1 MGSWLGS
8 IISSII
14 GGAIIGGLAR
24 LILPGRQNIS
34 VPTTILAG
42 IVAAFVGT
50 LVARLFGFHD
60 TKGIDWWERIIQV
73 VFALIAVSYAARR
86 FPQKTQTTTGPSNP
100 YGGTGT
106 GTGTYGDNGPTNLP

>member
-34 VPTTILAG
+34 LPTTILAG
-42 IVAAFVGT
+42 IVAAFLGT
-50 LVARLFGFHD
+50 LVARIFGFHD

-86 FPQKTQTTTGPSNP
+86 FPAKAHSTPTGTS
-100 YGGTGT
+100 GGSGT
-106 GTGTYGDNGPTNLP
+106 GTGTYGDNGPTVP

>member
-14 GGAIIGGLAR
+14 GGAIIGALAR
-24 LILPGRQNIS
+24 LILPGKQNIS
-34 VPTTILAG
+34 LTVTVIAG
-42 IVAAFVGT
+42 MVAAFLGT
-50 LVARLFGFHD
+50 LVARIFGFHD

-73 VFALIAVSYAARR
+73 IFALIAVSFAARR
-86 FPQKTQTTTGPSNP
+86 FPRKTQTTTGPGSP

-106 GTGTYGDNGPTNLP
+106 GTGTYGDNGPPVP